1 MKIPTEDFIDVTL
14 AMEMMLEVVMGMVD
28 MEFNNVANGVADMVL
43 DMVEMDKNWMK
54 MDNNE
59 CVN

>member
-1 MKIPTEDFIDVTL
+1 MKIPTEGFTDVTL
-14 AMEMMLEVVMGMVD
+14 VMGMVD

>member
-1 MKIPTEDFIDVTL
+1 MKIPPEDFTDVTL

-28 MEFNNVANGVADMVL
+28 IEFNNVANGVADMVL

>member
-1 MKIPTEDFIDVTL
+1 MKIPPEDFTDVTL

-43 DMVEMDKNWMK
+43 DMVVDYTDMTLAID
-54 MDNNE
+54 DT
-59 CVN
+59 